1 MKAKVDSLRMSR
13 KIMLQ
18 LDGQRKTEQTQI
30 AKIRNEGGDITTNT
44 NSIEI
49 RKIIREYYEQLH
61 SNKLDVLDEQ
71 IPRKTKLIKT
81 NLRGNRKCESTYKQ

>member
-30 AKIRNEGGDITTNT
+30 AKLRNEGGDITTNT

-81 NLRGNRKCESTYKQ
+81 NL